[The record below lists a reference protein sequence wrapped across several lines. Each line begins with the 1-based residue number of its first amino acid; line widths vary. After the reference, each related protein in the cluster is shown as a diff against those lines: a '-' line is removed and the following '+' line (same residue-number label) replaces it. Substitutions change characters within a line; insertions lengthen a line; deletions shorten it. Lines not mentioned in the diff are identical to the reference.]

1 MATPIRDWHRKLEVI
16 QGLLGF
22 AHKNQVYTW
31 AVNQAGPGGRE
42 GDRAD
47 SFEGAAKKWEN
58 NAPSDMYRD
67 ELVQLSLLVFND
79 PRPETLTFFKE
90 ASIEAFNERRAA
102 LKAANDRRA
111 DEDRQDW
118 ELSDHHT
125 LLALDQERIL
135 SVRES
140 MKSRRLDQRLY
151 YMNIDS
157 AQAWQELINS
167 GDYQLYNWC
176 SESLGVMMHSNT
188 WKAAMAPGDIET
200 VVMLGGGGAATKDI
214 KILSALVNA
223 EYRKGE
229 PEKTRYVI
237 LDISPH
243 MISSSILK
251 IKKYFQRE
259 PTAGRLFNVESFVAD
274 MLGVAG
280 FKRHLRRRQSRN
292 LWFITGGTIG
302 NFNEGRLVEVLNQM
316 ALPEDLLAV
325 GIDTYDPQNLAT
337 QKDLILKKYKPT
349 AILEFLATPLSIL
362 LHQIHVAGHR
372 LSRIPTRPLG
382 QSIGV
387 DLVDG
392 RKAGYSDIDGSM
404 TVEVKLVLEEEQ
416 RANGPAQDG
425 DSYTLLT
432 STRYDLEAFQHWF
445 SIRGWKT
452 VGVFAPPESHATFRQ
467 VLLQRVSG
475 G

>member
-1 MATPIRDWHRKLEVI
+1 MATPIRDWHKKLEVI
-16 QGLLGF
+16 QTLLGF

-31 AVNQAGPGGRE
+31 AVNQAGAGSRE
-42 GDRAD
+42 SDRAE
-47 SFEGAAKKWEN
+47 SFEGAAKKWES
-58 NAPSDMYRD
+58 NAPSDMYKD
-67 ELVQLSLLVFND
+67 ELVQLSILVFND
-79 PRPETLTFFKE
+79 ARPETLNFFKE
-90 ASIEAFNERRAA
+90 SSIDEFNARRAA
-102 LKAANDRRA
+102 LKAANDRLA
-111 DEDRQDW
+111 DDDRQDW
-118 ELSDHHT
+118 ELSDHHV

-188 WKAAMAPGDIET
+188 WKAALASGDIES

-214 KILSALVNA
+214 KILSALVDA
-223 EYRKGE
+223 EYRKGQA
-229 PEKTRYVI
+229 EKTRYVI

-259 PTAGRLFNVESFVAD
+259 PAASKLFHVESFVAD

-280 FKRHLRRRQSRN
+280 FKRHLRRRQSKN

-316 ALPEDLLAV
+316 ALPEDLLA
-325 GIDTYDPQNLAT
+325 
-337 QKDLILKKYKPT
+337 
-349 AILEFLATPLSIL
+349 
-362 LHQIHVAGHR
+362 
-372 LSRIPTRPLG
+372 
-382 QSIGV
+382 IGKSV
-387 DLVDG
+387 V
-392 RKAGYSDIDGSM
+392 
-404 TVEVKLVLEEEQ
+404 
-416 RANGPAQDG
+416 
-425 DSYTLLT
+425 
-432 STRYDLEAFQHWF
+432 
-445 SIRGWKT
+445 
-452 VGVFAPPESHATFRQ
+452 
-467 VLLQRVSG
+467 
-475 G
+475 

>member
-1 MATPIRDWHRKLEVI
+1 MATPIRDWHKKLEAI
-16 QGLLGF
+16 QALLGF
-22 AHKNQVYTW
+22 GHKNQVYTW
-31 AVNQAGPGGRE
+31 AVNQAGAGGRE
-42 GDRAD
+42 SDRAE
-47 SFEGAAKKWEN
+47 SFEGAAKKWES
-58 NAPSDMYRD
+58 NAPSDMYKD
-67 ELVQLSLLVFND
+67 ELTQLSVLVFND
-79 PRPETLTFFKE
+79 ARAEALTFFKE
-90 ASIEAFNERRAA
+90 SSIDEFNERRAA
-102 LKAANDRRA
+102 LKVANDGLA
-111 DEDRQDW
+111 EDDRPDW

-188 WKAAMAPGDIET
+188 WKAALASGDIES

-214 KILSALVNA
+214 KILSALVDA

-229 PEKTRYVI
+229 AEKTRYVI

-259 PTAGRLFNVESFVAD
+259 PAAGKLFNVESFVAD

-302 NFNEGRLVEVLNQM
+302 NINEGRLVEVLNQM

-325 GIDTYDPQNLAT
+325 GIDTYDAENLTT
-337 QKDLILKKYKPT
+337 QKDAILKKYKPT

-362 LHQIHVAGHR
+362 LHQIHVGGR
-372 LSRIPTRPLG
+372 RSNRIPTKPLG
-382 QSIGV
+382 QSISV

-392 RKAGYSDIDGSM
+392 RQAGYSDIDGSM
-404 TVEVKLVLEEEQ
+404 TVEVKLVLEEQQ
-416 RANGPAQDG
+416 RANGPPQDD

-445 SIRGWKT
+445 LIRGWRT
-452 VGVFAPPESHATFRQ
+452 IGVFAPPESHATFRQ
-467 VLLQRVSG
+467 VLLQRASAR
-475 G
+475 

>member
-1 MATPIRDWHRKLEVI
+1 MASPIRDWHRKLEVI

-31 AVNQAGPGGRE
+31 AVNQAGAGSRE
-42 GDRAD
+42 SDRAE
-47 SFEGAAKKWEN
+47 SFEGAAKKWEI
-58 NAPSDMYRD
+58 NAPSDMYKD
-67 ELVQLSLLVFND
+67 ELVQLSILVFND
-79 PRPETLTFFKE
+79 ARPETLAFFKE
-90 ASIEAFNERRAA
+90 ASVEEFNERRAA
-102 LKAANDRRA
+102 LKAANDGLA
-111 DEDRQDW
+111 EDDRPDW

-125 LLALDQERIL
+125 LFALDQERIL

-188 WKAAMAPGDIET
+188 WKAALASGDIESI
-200 VVMLGGGGAATKDI
+200 VMLGGGGAATKDI
-214 KILSALVNA
+214 KILSALADA
-223 EYRKGE
+223 EYRRGAS
-229 PEKTRYVI
+229 EKTRYVI

-259 PTAGRLFNVESFVAD
+259 PAAGKLFNVESFVAD

-280 FKRHLRRRQSRN
+280 FKRHLRRRQSKN

-325 GIDTYDPQNLAT
+325 GIDTYDAHNLAA
-337 QKDLILKKYKPT
+337 QKDLILKKYKPS

-362 LHQIHVAGHR
+362 LHQIHVGGHR
-372 LSRIPTRPLG
+372 SNRLPTRPLG
-382 QSIGV
+382 QSISV

-392 RKAGYSDIDGSM
+392 RKAGYSDIDGSQ
-404 TVEVKLVLEEEQ
+404 TVEVKLVLEEQQ
-416 RANGPAQDG
+416 RANGPPQDE

-445 SIRGWKT
+445 SIRGWRT

-467 VLLQRVSG
+467 VLLQRVSAR
-475 G
+475 